1 MDTKTELIYKLGPN
15 EYWVLGDNRPVSL
28 DSHIFG
34 PVPRDAIA
42 GEVKLRWSSWLVN
55 RYGQ

>member
-42 GEVKLRWSSWLVN
+42 GEVKLRCLH
-55 RYGQ
+55 G